1 MGKYEGAS
9 RVALKPKTTEQTA
22 ALLRHCNER
31 RLAVVPQAS
40 SCHGGIAVLLC
51 WCGRVC
57 LGGVKTPSTLPPLAV
72 TLTGWQH
79 WAGGRLSA
87 RV

>member
-9 RVALKPKTTEQTA
+9 RVALKPKTTEQAA

-40 SCHGGIAVLLC
+40 SHDICSCCSHACCGGQQVPALPE
-51 WCGRVC
+51 
-57 LGGVKTPSTLPPLAV
+57 PSA
-72 TLTGWQH
+72 
-79 WAGGRLSA
+79 A
-87 RV
+87 RP

>member
-9 RVALKPKTTEQTA
+9 RVALKPRTTEQVV

-40 SCHGGIAVLLC
+40 A
-51 WCGRVC
+51 
-57 LGGVKTPSTLPPLAV
+57 
-72 TLTGWQH
+72 
-79 WAGGRLSA
+79 GRLLWNELQ
-87 RV
+87 